1 MAEKTVSQV
10 YEEALGDG
18 GFLQSNVLQKLLRFS
33 SNGVNWKTFV
43 QNALQASADVL
54 EADVSGVY
62 TYTFYRLGEVRI
74 TPLLKY
80 LRLEDPPVLKWDENS
95 PQDASVAN
103 EVIQQF
109 QRNNPI
115 HGPVRNLRSEEL
127 KKLLTSLGYKTIL
140 YVPIWSNDR
149 LWGCMCF
156 HDKTIERIW
165 PGRDVDFLQSV
176 ARLIGQSV
184 TLNNLKDEVKRKD
197 EVLNMAM
204 EKSLDGTWELDLS
217 NNVLTFSDSFKRM
230 LNYEPAEFQES
241 IGAFERL
248 IHPDE
253 REKVLGILD
262 PYEVAD
268 TGSVE
273 LQYRLRNKFGKY
285 IWVLTKASVLF
296 DKAGKPQT
304 FRASNIDITS
314 KILYLDNLKKKEQEY
329 RNLVNT
335 VHEVIFRVDEEGAFT
350 FVNPAWELLTG
361 FSAEKSQ
368 GQHFINYVDS
378 EDRYTIRELLFSQSD
393 REKSAYENMEIRF
406 LTTNGNY
413 RWMEVFTTIT
423 YYPDGKYKGA
433 FGTMTDIHKRKE
445 AELAQKETE
454 ERFRFMSESMSDLVS
469 LHSITGTIYYVSPS
483 INDILNLET
492 YDLIGRNS
500 SEFLNIRDLTKI
512 KKEIIEPLKKGQ
524 IEKGVTQIELKRS
537 DGSTVWCE
545 TVIQPLR
552 NEGGIDSL
560 MAVTRDISERKKAEE
575 EMQNALIKEKELN
588 EFKSRFISMASHE
601 FRTPLTSI
609 KSSVDMMEMYAD
621 ELDVNRNK
629 PFVKHCDKIGVQI
642 SRLTN
647 LMNDVLILGRTEA
660 NKMPFA
666 PEPLDLVAFIM
677 HFIEQNYLNLEDG
690 RTVTLSVEGF
700 RRDVV
705 LDESLFSHILG
716 NAISNAFKYSKG
728 KPNPEVKVQ
737 YDEDFYS
744 ITIKDHG
751 IGIPKKE
758 QANLFESFF
767 RAENTTGIEGTGL
780 GLVIMK
786 QFVEMHQGTIE
797 IDSAKGKGTSVIMT
811 FPYQPG

>member
-1 MAEKTVSQV
+1 
-10 YEEALGDG
+10 
-18 GFLQSNVLQKLLRFS
+18 
-33 SNGVNWKTFV
+33 
-43 QNALQASADVL
+43 
-54 EADVSGVY
+54 
-62 TYTFYRLGEVRI
+62 
-74 TPLLKY
+74 
-80 LRLEDPPVLKWDENS
+80 
-95 PQDASVAN
+95 
-103 EVIQQF
+103 
-109 QRNNPI
+109 
-115 HGPVRNLRSEEL
+115 
-127 KKLLTSLGYKTIL
+127 
-140 YVPIWSNDR
+140 
-149 LWGCMCF
+149 MCF

-184 TLNNLKDEVKRKD
+184 TLDQLKDEVKRKD
-197 EVLNMAM
+197 KVLNMAM

-230 LNYEPAEFQES
+230 LNYEPAELQES

-253 REKVLGILD
+253 RKEVLEKLD
-262 PYEVAD
+262 PFEVAE
-268 TGSVE
+268 TGSIE

-335 VHEVIFRVDEEGAFT
+335 VHEVIFRVDEDGAFT

-368 GQHFINYVDS
+368 GQKFINYVHS
-378 EDRYTIRELLFSQSD
+378 EDRFTIKELLFSKSD
-393 REKSAYENMEIRF
+393 RDRSAYENMEIRF

-423 YYPDGKYKGA
+423 YHPNGKYKGA

-469 LHSITGTIYYVSPS
+469 LHSINGAVYYVSPS

-492 YDLIGRNS
+492 YDVIGHNS
-500 SEFLNIRDLTKI
+500 SEFLNARDLIKI
-512 KKEIIEPLKKGQ
+512 KNEIIEPLKKGE
-524 IEKGVTQIELKRS
+524 IEKGVTQIELRRK
-537 DGSTVWCE
+537 DGSAVWCE
-545 TVIQPLR
+545 TVIQPLG
-552 NEGGIDSL
+552 NGEKIDSV
-560 MAVTRDISERKKAEE
+560 MAVTRDITERKKAEE

-629 PFVKHCDKIGVQI
+629 PFIKHCDKIGVQI

-660 NKMPFA
+660 NKMPFT
-666 PEPLDLVAFIM
+666 PEPIDLVAFIM

-690 RTVTLSVEGF
+690 RTVTLSVEGS
-700 RRDVV
+700 RRDVR
-705 LDESLFSHILG
+705 LDENLFSHILG
-716 NAISNAFKYSKG
+716 NAISNAFKYSKDR
-728 KPNPEVKVQ
+728 PNPEVKIH
-737 YDEDFYS
+737 YDNDFYS

-786 QFVEMHQGTIE
+786 QFVEMHQGTIKIE
-797 IDSAKGKGTSVIMT
+797 SAKGKGTSVIIT
-811 FPYQPG
+811 FPYQPS